1 MLLFKFFVPLGF
13 LLFFIVL
20 KTEFQCVFDFIY
32 LFIVHQLMAVHLYFA
47 SAKASLVRKNS
58 PCIDRFPPLFSHLH
72 CKPSLSGLS

>member
-13 LLFFIVL
+13 LLFFVVL

-47 SAKASLVRKNS
+47 SAKASLV
-58 PCIDRFPPLFSHLH
+58 
-72 CKPSLSGLS
+72 